1 MPGWRMVEESSLAS
15 GVDSYRLWLHS
26 FIFLNSATVEHVNIG
41 RNSNHIKNKLHILT
55 RVSLK
60 GLTRDDNGIIT
71 KCDLHHVLNIFGV
84 ST

>member
-1 MPGWRMVEESSLAS
+1 MVEETSLAS

-41 RNSNHIKNKLHILT
+41 RNSNHIKNKLHMT

-71 KCDLHHVLNIFGV
+71 KCDLHHFLNILGV
-84 ST
+84 SP

>member
-1 MPGWRMVEESSLAS
+1 MPGSRIVEEPSLAS

-55 RVSLK
+55 LVSLK

-71 KCDLHHVLNIFGV
+71 KCDLRHVLNIFGV